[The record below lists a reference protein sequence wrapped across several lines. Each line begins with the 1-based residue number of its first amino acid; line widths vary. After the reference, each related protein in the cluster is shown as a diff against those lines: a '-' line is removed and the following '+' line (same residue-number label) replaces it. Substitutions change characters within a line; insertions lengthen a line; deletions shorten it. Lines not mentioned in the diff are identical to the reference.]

1 MTLYLRRE
9 KLILAVE
16 WDLGAAYYMVLT
28 FVSLYSQIY
37 IREMFI
43 EATSYWALEI
53 ARQCPLSSGA
63 YILVGENWQ

>member
-1 MTLYLRRE
+1 MGCVRMTLYLRRE

-43 EATSYWALEI
+43 EATSY
-53 ARQCPLSSGA
+53 
-63 YILVGENWQ
+63 